1 MQTLDPSSPWLSRL
15 PVALF
20 ASVLGTAGWAGAWR
34 AAEQAWGWPVVVS
47 PVLTALATLVF
58 AALVLAYAA
67 KWARHPQ
74 AVAGELKAVA
84 SLTFFPTISIGGN
97 LVAALWAHSS
107 IPGVP
112 ALAEGLWLVCAALQA
127 VLFVAIVWRW
137 WRSAGLKDVTPA
149 WFIPPVG
156 LITMPLGGVPVGWV
170 GASTAFFIGGAAL
183 WLVLLSL
190 VLLRL
195 ARHGLLPLPAT
206 PSYFILVAPPSVGYI
221 SWWLLHVGVAPAG
234 LGGSLAAGLPALLG
248 AACMAVA
255 GAMSLL
261 LLALLW
267 RASQQA
273 RRANPGQSMWSGL
286 GFPGLAFHV
295 GFWATTFPMAAL
307 SRATILHFGPGVLAL
322 AVFVAMN
329 VVIGGVAVM
338 SAWRLAKG
346 RLF

>member
-1 MQTLDPSSPWLSRL
+1 MQAPDFSAPWLSRL

-34 AAEQAWGWPVVVS
+34 VAEGAWGWPAQS
-47 PVLTALATLVF
+47 SWALSSLLTALATLVF

-67 KWARHPQ
+67 KCLRHPQ
-74 AVAGELKAVA
+74 AVAAEFKAVP
-84 SLTFFPTISIGGN
+84 SVTFFPTISIGGN

-112 ALAEGLWLVCAALQA
+112 AVAEALWLACAALQA
-127 VLFVAIVWRW
+127 VLLVAVVWRW

-170 GASTAFFIGGAAL
+170 GASWAFFVVGAAL

-206 PSYFILVAPPSVGYI
+206 PSYFILLAPPSVGYI
-221 SWWLLHVGVAPAG
+221 SWWLLHPS
-234 LGGSLAAGLPALLG
+234 SLAADLPALVG

-267 RASQQA
+267 GASGQA
-273 RRANPGQSMWSGL
+273 RCANPGNSLWASL
-286 GFPGLAFHV
+286 GFPGLTFHV

-307 SRATILHFGPGVLAL
+307 SRACTLHFGPGGLAFS
-322 AVFVAMN
+322 VFLAMN
-329 VVIGGVAVM
+329 AVIGGVALV
-338 SAWRLAKG
+338 SAWRLARG

>member
-1 MQTLDPSSPWLSRL
+1 MQAPDLSAPRLARL

-20 ASVLGTAGWAGAWR
+20 SAVLGTAGWAGAWR
-34 AAEQAWGWPVVVS
+34 AAEQAWGWPALVS
-47 PVLTALATLVF
+47 PWLTALATLVF
-58 AALVLAYAA
+58 GALVLAYAA
-67 KWARHPQ
+67 KCLRHPQ
-74 AVAGELKAVA
+74 AVAAEFKAVV

-97 LVAALWAHSS
+97 LVAALWARSPTS
-107 IPGVP
+107 GVH
-112 ALAEGLWLVCAALQA
+112 ALAEGLWLLCAVLQA
-127 VLFVAIVWRW
+127 GLFVAVVWRW

-170 GASTAFFIGGAAL
+170 GASWAFFIGGAAL

-221 SWWLLHVGVAPAG
+221 SWWLLQGGQLAGATAWVG
-234 LGGSLAAGLPALLG
+234 L
-248 AACMAVA
+248 ACMGVA

-267 RASQQA
+267 RAGQA
-273 RRANPGQSMWSGL
+273 SDW
-286 GFPGLAFHV
+286 FTGLAFHV

-307 SRATILHFGPGVLAL
+307 SRASTLHFGPGVLAFS
-322 AVFVAMN
+322 VFLAMN
-329 VVIGGVAVM
+329 AVIGGVVAM
-338 SAWRLAKG
+338 SAWRLVRG

>member
-1 MQTLDPSSPWLSRL
+1 MQAPDLSAPQLARL

-20 ASVLGTAGWAGAWR
+20 AAVLGTAGWAGAWR
-34 AAEQAWGWPVVVS
+34 VAERGWGWPAVVS
-47 PVLTALATLVF
+47 PVLTGLATLVF
-58 AALVLAYAA
+58 IALVLAYAA
-67 KWARHPQ
+67 KCLRHPQ
-74 AVAGELKAVA
+74 AVAAEFKAVV
-84 SLTFFPTISIGGN
+84 SVTFFPTISIGGN

-112 ALAEGLWLVCAALQA
+112 AVAEALWLACAVLQA
-127 VLFVAIVWRW
+127 GLFVAVVWRW
-137 WRSAGLKDVTPA
+137 SRSAGLKDVTPA

-170 GASTAFFIGGAAL
+170 GLSWAFFIGGAAL

-206 PSYFILVAPPSVGYI
+206 PSYFILIAPPSVGYI
-221 SWWLLHVGVAPAG
+221 SWWLLHGGALAPG
-234 LGGSLAAGLPALLG
+234 WLALAG
-248 AACMAVA
+248 AACMGVA
-255 GAMSLL
+255 GAMAALL
-261 LLALLW
+261 LGLLW
-267 RASQQA
+267 RAGQA
-273 RRANPGQSMWSGL
+273 NAWFKGL
-286 GFPGLAFHV
+286 GFHV

-307 SRATILHFGPGVLAL
+307 SRASTLHFGPSALAL

-329 VVIGGVAVM
+329 LVIGGVAVM
-338 SAWRLAKG
+338 SALRLARG

>member
-1 MQTLDPSSPWLSRL
+1 MQAPDLSAPRLARL

-20 ASVLGTAGWAGAWR
+20 AAVLGTAGWAGAWR
-34 AAEQAWGWPVVVS
+34 VAERGWGWPAVVS
-47 PVLTALATLVF
+47 PVLTGLATLVF
-58 AALVLAYAA
+58 VALVLAYAA
-67 KWARHPQ
+67 KCLRHPQ
-74 AVAGELKAVA
+74 AVAAEFKAVV
-84 SLTFFPTISIGGN
+84 SVTFFPTISIGGN

-112 ALAEGLWLVCAALQA
+112 AVAEALWLACAVLQA
-127 VLFVAIVWRW
+127 GLFVAVVWRW
-137 WRSAGLKDVTPA
+137 SRSAGLKDVTPA

-170 GASTAFFIGGAAL
+170 GASWAFFVGGAAL

-206 PSYFILVAPPSVGYI
+206 PSYFILIAPPSVGYI
-221 SWWLLHVGVAPAG
+221 SWWLLHPS
-234 LGGSLAAGLPALLG
+234 SLDAGLPALVG

-255 GAMSLL
+255 QAMSLL

-267 RASQQA
+267 GASRQA
-273 RRANPGQSMWSGL
+273 RRANPGSSMWGSL
-286 GFPGLAFHV
+286 GFPGLTFHV

-307 SRATILHFGPGVLAL
+307 SRASTLHFGSSALAL

-329 VVIGGVAVM
+329 LVIGGVAVM
-338 SAWRLAKG
+338 SALRLARG